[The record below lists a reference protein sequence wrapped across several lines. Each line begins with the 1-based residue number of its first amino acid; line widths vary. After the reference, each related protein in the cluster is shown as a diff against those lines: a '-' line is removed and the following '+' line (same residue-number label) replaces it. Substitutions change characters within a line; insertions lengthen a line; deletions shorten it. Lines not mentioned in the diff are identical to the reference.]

1 MNNQVQSNYNLLLSH
16 SKNCREMIP
25 SAKNEYVRT
34 SKKLHPSVTP
44 KSYWSILNWFLKN
57 KKITSIPPIF
67 HNDKVIFKKD
77 IPAII
82 KSLDPNKSQGWN
94 ISVKMIQTCRE
105 SLALPLKMIFEIALN
120 DDN

>member
-1 MNNQVQSNYNLLLSH
+1 M
-16 SKNCREMIP
+16 RM
-25 SAKNEYVRT
+25 
-34 SKKLHPSVTP
+34 SKKLNNSSPTP

-57 KKITSIPPIF
+57 IKKTSIPPIF

-77 IPAII
+77 IPATI